1 MFPVQAVAN
10 STCYPTDLLEGHT
23 RTSNGA
29 RHDRDDGVALRYRRE
44 FAEHCGADHI
54 DGAAKAAAEDEQRE
68 LQSRAV
74 DARNQHQEAAADDER
89 RRDEHAARRTRGETS
104 DSAAR
109 CDVVL
114 SRTGCHV
121 FPKRNPAPEIS
132 MVCFQRGARRKAE
145 GVTKIGKS
153 VTFLSRL
160 LSRRADGGR
169 LAQVFS
175 TRRRRLNR
183 ARGRD
188 CHENCPKRHVRVPDS
203 VTVPTERRTG
213 RPKRLLTGLGPCG
226 LARLGHGLARPVL
239 FSGTAPR
246 ALGQVPLDEMTPL
259 VA

>member
-1 MFPVQAVAN
+1 MLRPGLISDKDTSRKSCRAEL
-10 STCYPTDLLEGHT
+10 STRGTSIRRQPPT
-23 RTSNGA
+23 TS
-29 RHDRDDGVALRYRRE
+29 
-44 FAEHCGADHI
+44 
-54 DGAAKAAAEDEQRE
+54 GAAPSTPR
-68 LQSRAV
+68 
-74 DARNQHQEAAADDER
+74 
-89 RRDEHAARRTRGETS
+89 AARVVKPPN
-104 DSAAR
+104 SAAR

-121 FPKRNPAPEIS
+121 FAKRNPAPEIS

-226 LARLGHGLARPVL
+226 LARLGHGVATANSVRLAQSRRA
-239 FSGTAPR
+239 AP
-246 ALGQVPLDEMTPL
+246 D
-259 VA
+259 

>member
-1 MFPVQAVAN
+1 
-10 STCYPTDLLEGHT
+10 
-23 RTSNGA
+23 
-29 RHDRDDGVALRYRRE
+29 
-44 FAEHCGADHI
+44 
-54 DGAAKAAAEDEQRE
+54 
-68 LQSRAV
+68 
-74 DARNQHQEAAADDER
+74 
-89 RRDEHAARRTRGETS
+89 
-104 DSAAR
+104 
-109 CDVVL
+109 
-114 SRTGCHV
+114 
-121 FPKRNPAPEIS
+121 

-226 LARLGHGLARPVL
+226 LARLGHGVATANSVRLA
-239 FSGTAPR
+239 
-246 ALGQVPLDEMTPL
+246 
-259 VA
+259 